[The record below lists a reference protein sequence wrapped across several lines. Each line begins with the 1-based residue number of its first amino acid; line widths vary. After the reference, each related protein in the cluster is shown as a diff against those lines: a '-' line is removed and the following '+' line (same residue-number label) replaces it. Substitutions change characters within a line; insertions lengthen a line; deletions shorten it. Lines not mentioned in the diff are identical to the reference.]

1 MEMLTEITVLYAVI
15 FAIITIAMT
24 IYLRL
29 SSKLSTKEQENL
41 RIQKK
46 LNDLSNVEEVNDIIF
61 REFLAFKVEM
71 HDKISSL
78 DQVYISKYQ
87 QQLEKEKAIW
97 IAEQEKI
104 IRKDSVQ
111 RSRRVIRGQAT
122 EHLAPLIMSD
132 LNIKDFRFIGNPI
145 DYIVFS
151 GASDVTDN
159 TPDTQFEKIILL
171 EIKSGKSRL
180 NKVQRRIRD
189 AVKNGNIEF
198 VIYNPDTQETK
209 TITTE

>member
-1 MEMLTEITVLYAVI
+1 MEMLTEITLLYFVI
-15 FAIITIAMT
+15 FAIITIAIT

-29 SSKLSTKEQENL
+29 SSKLSTKEQENQEMQVKLDTLQLFQNWVENFMPSYYNFQRIIEEDLQQL
-41 RIQKK
+41 R
-46 LNDLSNVEEVNDIIF
+46 
-61 REFLAFKVEM
+61 
-71 HDKISSL
+71 
-78 DQVYISKYQ
+78 QVYCTYADN
-87 QQLEKEKAIW
+87 LEKQKRLW
-97 IAEQEKI
+97 MAEQEKV
-104 IRKDSVQ
+104 IRKDSID

-132 LNIKDFRFIGNPI
+132 LNIKDFRFVGNPI

-189 AVKNGNIEF
+189 AVKNGNVEF

>member
-1 MEMLTEITVLYAVI
+1 MEMLTEITLLYFVI
-15 FAIITIAMT
+15 FAIITTAIT

-29 SSKLSTKEQENL
+29 SSKLSTKEQENQEMQVKL
-41 RIQKK
+41 DTLQLFQNWVENFMPSYYNFQRIIEE
-46 LNDLSNVEEVNDIIF
+46 DL
-61 REFLAFKVEM
+61 
-71 HDKISSL
+71 
-78 DQVYISKYQ
+78 
-87 QQLEKEKAIW
+87 QQLQQMYCTYADNLEKQKRLW
-97 IAEQEKI
+97 MAEQEKV
-104 IRKDSVQ
+104 IRKDSVD

-132 LNIKDFRFIGNPI
+132 LNIKDFRFVGNPI

-189 AVKNGNIEF
+189 AVKNGNVEF